1 MDYFCSTR
9 STDTAPLTPSGR
21 GLDIWRLKF
30 GEEKLVVTVR
40 PDNWTTSSFRRG
52 SGSLDCQRPSI
63 LGRRDMALAVTG
75 AAAVA
80 GLTSLTVNRKPASR
94 PLGPVR
100 CESTGSP

>member
-1 MDYFCSTR
+1 MGYFCSTR

-63 LGRRDMALAVTG
+63 LGRKDMALAVTG
-75 AAAVA
+75 AIPVAA
-80 GLTSLTVNRKPASR
+80 LTSLTVTSNPASQL
-94 PLGPVR
+94 LGAV
-100 CESTGSP
+100 